1 MGHKK
6 VNNTS
11 EEIWVHAMLLKIPS
25 NIKNIECLISLYLW
39 NIMVIMNSV
48 MFPKCKCKF

>member
-11 EEIWVHAMLLKIPS
+11 EEISVHAMLLKIPS
-25 NIKNIECLISLYLW
+25 NIKNIECLISLYL
-39 NIMVIMNSV
+39 
-48 MFPKCKCKF
+48 